1 MHQKLLDYTKKSA
14 TDTLITASKRAT
26 QNTAKATGDLIGN
39 KIAKIAKNS
48 TQIIHILIHNQ
59 MKNRNTLKKEIHHLK
74 KDNKLL
80 IRPMLRKSLFSVVL
94 FSSIIMPNVVYI
106 IHYIWNNIFYKMLHG
121 MSIAYFTY
129 DSFHSISS

>member
-1 MHQKLLDYTKKSA
+1 MHQKPLDYTKKSA

-26 QNTAKATGDLIGN
+26 QNTAKTTGDLIGN

-74 KDNKLL
+74 KDNELL
-80 IRPMLRKSLFSVVL
+80 IRPML
-94 FSSIIMPNVVYI
+94 
-106 IHYIWNNIFYKMLHG
+106 
-121 MSIAYFTY
+121 
-129 DSFHSISS
+129 

>member
-48 TQIIHILIHNQ
+48 TQIINILIHNQ

-80 IRPMLRKSLFSVVL
+80 IRPML
-94 FSSIIMPNVVYI
+94 
-106 IHYIWNNIFYKMLHG
+106 
-121 MSIAYFTY
+121 
-129 DSFHSISS
+129 

>member
-48 TQIIHILIHNQ
+48 TQIINILIHNQ
-59 MKNRNTLKKEIHHLK
+59 TKNRNTLKKEIHHLK

-80 IRPMLRKSLFSVVL
+80 IRPML
-94 FSSIIMPNVVYI
+94 
-106 IHYIWNNIFYKMLHG
+106 
-121 MSIAYFTY
+121 
-129 DSFHSISS
+129 

>member
-80 IRPMLRKSLFSVVL
+80 IRPML
-94 FSSIIMPNVVYI
+94 
-106 IHYIWNNIFYKMLHG
+106 
-121 MSIAYFTY
+121 
-129 DSFHSISS
+129 